1 MTLIDDLNL
10 KQVMAV
16 QLAHPTWYVSGRI
29 NSLIVVFIFQKVK
42 LDYRFF
48 DRSVYF
54 TRTETPLHLTDDQ
67 FNSTE
72 PTEGHV
78 FSITGPRCEK
88 IGDMLF
94 RGTSLATGG
103 NRKFS
108 KFKIQINYM
117 T

>member
-10 KQVMAV
+10 KQVVALQV
-16 QLAHPTWYVSGRI
+16 AHPTWYVSGKI
-29 NSLIVVFIFQKVK
+29 NILIVVFIFQKVK
-42 LDYRFF
+42 LDNRIF

-78 FSITGPRCEK
+78 FSIPGHR
-88 IGDMLF
+88 
-94 RGTSLATGG
+94 
-103 NRKFS
+103 
-108 KFKIQINYM
+108 
-117 T
+117 